1 MWIHIAFLVLTIAQL
16 CDLAISAGE
25 ADYTLDD
32 SFWNEESPV
41 GEVERLLKE
50 YRQNQE
56 LVRRIG
62 GHYYQIIYPVQL
74 RHHEKMGISTR
85 EVSVPKPGQRPR
97 PHDDSGFNRGRTK
110 KHFHR
115 TSLLIKAFNHKFR
128 LDLELN
134 SQLLSPNI
142 QQKHYHV
149 GGYLVDGNRH
159 DIEHCYY
166 HGTVKD
172 YPGASAAFHTCNG
185 VSGVIH
191 IGNETFVIHPFYGG
205 DLSKHPH
212 VIFEARTKA
221 NKGCANS
228 GNLDSW
234 RLSRRTKHLSAGVA
248 GVIEE
253 ILQGG
258 AGRSKRDVR
267 EATKY
272 IETAIIVDK
281 AMFDKRNGSTRA
293 EVIHDA
299 IQVANIADLYFRT
312 LNTRVSV
319 VYIETWGKNQAVI
332 DGSKDISKAISN
344 FNDYTSRNLFQI
356 ERDTTQLLTGETFAG
371 GEAGMAVPET
381 VCTPRAVGISVDVN
395 VYEPHLLAGTMAHM
409 IGHNIGMGHDD
420 GREECFCRDWHGCIM
435 AQSIVGQENVQPYKF
450 SECSKKDY
458 IDALRTGHGLCL
470 LNKPNEI
477 ELRRNCGNKVV
488 EEDEECDCGTFEECA
503 LDPCCDG
510 ITCKLKSEA
519 QCATGACCEQCRLR
533 PKDYICRDSHN
544 ECDLP
549 EYCDGEVG
557 QCPSDVFKKNGSP
570 CGLSKTGISG
580 YCFQGYCPTLSLQC
594 EAIWGYGGSAADK
607 QCYEQFNSKGS
618 INGHCGRDANEH
630 YIKCEPE
637 NVQCGTLQC
646 KEGERQPVNDGIDQL
661 YSRTIISIKG
671 QEFECKATSGQVGS
685 NSYPEHG
692 LVKDGTPCGD
702 NLICLNQTCVSLFP
716 HVDQT
721 KCPANKQG
729 QECSEHGVCTNTNRC
744 FCDMGWGGTD
754 CSSVVLLTTALPTEA
769 LPTPE
774 NTIKMEKKE
783 TPYGTSDKNRI
794 STLTMVIILTV
805 IVKCVFI
812 SFATLA
818 VCYRRKTTTLK
829 YDPPYSKKPIAKS
842 YGGAATAPNHH
853 SVEEVSLDGSS
864 KLVYA
869 NQTGFRDKSIHGR
882 RYNTGGE
889 DDQSHAEKGI
899 LKKHGYGLVH
909 GEQLKDKWGDDNQS
923 DNLELIT
930 QDGTLAS
937 TSGGGGAAVS
947 EVERTLKSLNGYH
960 EDILEALR
968 NAATHRGTGTGN
980 TPVGSGS
987 LSEEMLR
994 KTLQDCNNAQLGYS
1008 AEQYKRTSGSK
1019 SSSRENICENAAVH
1033 AIILDGS
1040 AAGLSGLGLGS
1051 SVGGGGGSAAA
1062 MSGGMSHGT
1071 ALLHHHRSQHQLHQ
1085 PSAMALQQQ
1094 QQQSQQ
1100 PDEDDA
1106 PSTGPLRIRNL
1117 EDLIRQ
1123 LEHHSSRHMSPS
1135 GSEDIRMSET
1145 DADRHYR
1152 LDSSA
1157 ACSESSQGS
1166 NQQLAQS
1173 QKTATIHPSY
1183 SSRCRPRSDDES
1195 RFTFGGRYRQPAASS
1210 GRHAPHQSHSPHA
1223 FGHHTH
1229 HSHAHGHATHGP
1241 HSSHH
1246 SSHTH
1251 LHQEDEGIYET
1262 ADQHERNIADVRL
1275 DCQVTPDSESDD
1287 FIQAQQQLARWAS
1300 EDVVSVVVLDQPP
1313 SGTMSDSQPYSG
1325 AGLISAGATM
1335 NNVMH
1340 HQHPHPHQHHGDHH
1354 QSSAAAAA
1362 TAAAASHSMMGLPI
1376 VPNGISATQRDFYP
1390 SPPSTETESSGSAIQ
1405 PPPPLTRRTDTAALS
1420 QQQQQ
1425 QQQQMQQLHQLHQHQ
1440 LQQQLGDT
1448 SSSNNS
1454 QSGQV
1459 IENGCY
1465 PEYKH

>member
-1 MWIHIAFLVLTIAQL
+1 MWITITYLILIIAQL
-16 CDLAISAGE
+16 CTLATSAGE

-85 EVSVPKPGQRPR
+85 EVSPSKPGQRPR
-97 PHDDSGFNRGRTK
+97 PHEDTGFNRGRTK

-234 RLSRRTKHLSAGVA
+234 RLSRRTKHLSVGVA
-248 GVIEE
+248 DVVDE
-253 ILQGG
+253 ILQNH
-258 AGRSKRDVR
+258 AIRSKRDVR

-319 VYIETWGKNQAVI
+319 VYIETWGKNQAII
-332 DGSKDISKAISN
+332 DGSKDIGKAISN

-356 ERDTTQLLTGETFAG
+356 ERDTTQLLTGETFSG

-519 QCATGACCEQCRLR
+519 QCASGACCDQCRLR
-533 PKDYICRDSHN
+533 PKDYICRDSNN

-557 QCPSDVFKKNGSP
+557 QCPSDVYKKNGSP
-570 CGLSKTGISG
+570 CGLSKSGVSG

-594 EAIWGYGGSAADK
+594 EAIWGYGGSAADR

-618 INGHCGRDANEH
+618 INGHCGRDVNEH
-630 YIKCEPE
+630 YIKCDPE

-646 KEGERQPVNDGIDQL
+646 KDGERQPVNDGIDQL

-671 QEFECKATSGQVGS
+671 QEYECKATSGQVGS
-685 NSYPEHG
+685 NNYPEHG

-721 KCPANKQG
+721 KCPTNKQG

-783 TPYGTSDKNRI
+783 TPYGTSDQNRI

-818 VCYRRKTTTLK
+818 VCYRRKTTTMK
-829 YDPPYSKKPIAKS
+829 YDPPYSKKPITKS
-842 YGGAATAPNHH
+842 YGGATTAPNHH

-869 NQTGFRDKSIHGR
+869 NQTGFRDKVVHGR
-882 RYNTGGE
+882 RYTAGGE

-937 TSGGGGAAVS
+937 TSGGVAAS

-994 KTLQDCNNAQLGYS
+994 KTLQECSSSQLGYS
-1008 AEQYKRTSGSK
+1008 AEPYKRTSGSK
-1019 SSSRENICENAAVH
+1019 SSSRENVCENTAVH
-1033 AIILDGS
+1033 AILLDGS
-1040 AAGLSGLGLGS
+1040 GSGLGGLGLGS
-1051 SVGGGGGSAAA
+1051 SLGAGGGSTVIA
-1062 MSGGMSHGT
+1062 GGMGHGSSM
-1071 ALLHHHRSQHQLHQ
+1071 LHHHRSQHQLHQ
-1085 PSAMALQQQ
+1085 PPPLSLQ
-1094 QQQSQQ
+1094 QQ

-1166 NQQLAQS
+1166 NQQLAQT
-1173 QKTATIHPSY
+1173 QKTATIHSSY
-1183 SSRCRPRSDDES
+1183 SSRCRPRSDEES
-1195 RFTFGGRYRQPAASS
+1195 RFAYGSRYRQPTPA
-1210 GRHAPHQSHSPHA
+1210 GRHATHQSHSPHT

-1229 HSHAHGHATHGP
+1229 HSHAHGHANHGP

-1251 LHQEDEGIYET
+1251 LHQEDDGIYET
-1262 ADQHERNIADVRL
+1262 ADQRNVSDARL
-1275 DCQVTPDSESDD
+1275 DSHETPDSESDD

-1300 EDVVSVVVLDQPP
+1300 EDVVSVVVLDQPQ
-1313 SGTMSDSQPYSG
+1313 SATISDSQPYNGVGPMSG
-1325 AGLISAGATM
+1325 ATTS
-1335 NNVMH
+1335 NVIH
-1340 HQHPHPHQHHGDHH
+1340 HQLPHLHHGDP
-1354 QSSAAAAA
+1354 QSSSAA
-1362 TAAAASHSMMGLPI
+1362 TAVAASNNCILGLPV
-1376 VPNGISATQRDFYP
+1376 VPNGTSVSQRDFYP

-1405 PPPPLTRRTDTAALS
+1405 LRTRRVLQSADTVAAS
-1420 QQQQQ
+1420 QQQL
-1425 QQQQMQQLHQLHQHQ
+1425 QLHQLPLYQQHHH
-1440 LQQQLGDT
+1440 QQQLQHQSGDT

>member
-1 MWIHIAFLVLTIAQL
+1 MKPCGWFHSIVCTAASSTLQL
-16 CDLAISAGE
+16 FIYIC
-25 ADYTLDD
+25 TC
-32 SFWNEESPV
+32 
-41 GEVERLLKE
+41 EVERLLKE

-85 EVSVPKPGQRPR
+85 EVSPSKPGQRPR
-97 PHDDSGFNRGRTK
+97 PHEDTGFNRGRTK

-234 RLSRRTKHLSAGVA
+234 RLSRRTKHLSVGVA
-248 GVIEE
+248 DVVDE
-253 ILQGG
+253 ILQNH
-258 AGRSKRDVR
+258 AIRSKRDVR

-319 VYIETWGKNQAVI
+319 VYIETWGKNQAII
-332 DGSKDISKAISN
+332 DGSKDIGKAISN

-356 ERDTTQLLTGETFAG
+356 ERDTTQLLTGETFSG

-519 QCATGACCEQCRLR
+519 QCASGACCDQCRLR
-533 PKDYICRDSHN
+533 PKDYICRDSNN

-557 QCPSDVFKKNGSP
+557 QCPSDVYKKNGSP
-570 CGLSKTGISG
+570 CGLSKSGVSG

-594 EAIWGYGGSAADK
+594 EAIWGYGGSAADR

-618 INGHCGRDANEH
+618 INGHCGRDVNEH
-630 YIKCEPE
+630 YIKCDPE

-646 KEGERQPVNDGIDQL
+646 KDGERQPVNDGIDQL

-671 QEFECKATSGQVGS
+671 QEYECKATSGQVGS
-685 NSYPEHG
+685 NNYPEHG

-721 KCPANKQG
+721 KCPTNKQG

-783 TPYGTSDKNRI
+783 TPYENYHGSN
-794 STLTMVIILTV
+794 TV
-805 IVKCVFI
+805 FLVGVLMSVVGFVFI
-812 SFATLA
+812 TFTLMA
-818 VCYRRKTTTLK
+818 LCYRSVVVHRNFSLCLRRKTTTMK
-829 YDPPYSKKPIAKS
+829 YDPPYSKKPITKS
-842 YGGAATAPNHH
+842 YGGATTAPNHH

-869 NQTGFRDKSIHGR
+869 NQTGFRDKVVHGR
-882 RYNTGGE
+882 RYTAGGE

-937 TSGGGGAAVS
+937 TSGGVAAS

-994 KTLQDCNNAQLGYS
+994 KTLQECSSSQLGYS
-1008 AEQYKRTSGSK
+1008 AEPYKRTSGSK
-1019 SSSRENICENAAVH
+1019 SSSRENVCENTAVH
-1033 AIILDGS
+1033 AILLDGS
-1040 AAGLSGLGLGS
+1040 GSGLGGLGLGS
-1051 SVGGGGGSAAA
+1051 SLGAGGGSTVIA
-1062 MSGGMSHGT
+1062 GGMGHGSSM
-1071 ALLHHHRSQHQLHQ
+1071 LHHHRSQHQLHQ
-1085 PSAMALQQQ
+1085 PPPLSLQ
-1094 QQQSQQ
+1094 QQ

-1166 NQQLAQS
+1166 NQQLAQT
-1173 QKTATIHPSY
+1173 QKTATIHSSY
-1183 SSRCRPRSDDES
+1183 SSRCRPRSDEES
-1195 RFTFGGRYRQPAASS
+1195 RFAYGSRYRQPTPA
-1210 GRHAPHQSHSPHA
+1210 GRHATHQSHSPHT

-1229 HSHAHGHATHGP
+1229 HSHAHGHANHGP

-1251 LHQEDEGIYET
+1251 LHQEDDGIYET
-1262 ADQHERNIADVRL
+1262 ADQRNVSDARL
-1275 DCQVTPDSESDD
+1275 DSHETPDSESDD

-1300 EDVVSVVVLDQPP
+1300 EDVVSVVVLDQPQ
-1313 SGTMSDSQPYSG
+1313 SATISDSQPYNGVGPMSG
-1325 AGLISAGATM
+1325 ATTS
-1335 NNVMH
+1335 NVIH
-1340 HQHPHPHQHHGDHH
+1340 HQLPHLHHGDP
-1354 QSSAAAAA
+1354 QSSSAA
-1362 TAAAASHSMMGLPI
+1362 TAVAASNNCILGLPV
-1376 VPNGISATQRDFYP
+1376 VPNGTSVSQRDFYP

-1405 PPPPLTRRTDTAALS
+1405 LRTRRVLQSADTVAAS
-1420 QQQQQ
+1420 QQQL
-1425 QQQQMQQLHQLHQHQ
+1425 QLHQLPLYQQHHH
-1440 LQQQLGDT
+1440 QQQLQHQSGDT

>member
-1 MWIHIAFLVLTIAQL
+1 
-16 CDLAISAGE
+16 
-25 ADYTLDD
+25 
-32 SFWNEESPV
+32 
-41 GEVERLLKE
+41 
-50 YRQNQE
+50 
-56 LVRRIG
+56 
-62 GHYYQIIYPVQL
+62 
-74 RHHEKMGISTR
+74 MGISTR
-85 EVSVPKPGQRPR
+85 EVSPSKPGQRPR
-97 PHDDSGFNRGRTK
+97 PHEDTGFNRGRTK

-234 RLSRRTKHLSAGVA
+234 RLSRRTKHLSVGVA
-248 GVIEE
+248 DVVDE
-253 ILQGG
+253 ILQNH
-258 AGRSKRDVR
+258 AIRSKRDVR

-319 VYIETWGKNQAVI
+319 VYIETWGKNQAII
-332 DGSKDISKAISN
+332 DGSKDIGKAISN

-356 ERDTTQLLTGETFAG
+356 ERDTTQLLTGETFSG

-519 QCATGACCEQCRLR
+519 QCASGACCDQCRLR
-533 PKDYICRDSHN
+533 PKDYICRDSNN

-557 QCPSDVFKKNGSP
+557 QCPSDVYKKNGSP
-570 CGLSKTGISG
+570 CGLSKSGVSG

-594 EAIWGYGGSAADK
+594 EAIWGYGGSAADR

-618 INGHCGRDANEH
+618 INGHCGRDVNEH
-630 YIKCEPE
+630 YIKCDPE

-646 KEGERQPVNDGIDQL
+646 KDGERQPVNDGIDQL

-671 QEFECKATSGQVGS
+671 QEYECKATSGQVGS
-685 NSYPEHG
+685 NNYPEHG

-721 KCPANKQG
+721 KCPTNKQG

-783 TPYGTSDKNRI
+783 TPYENYHGSN
-794 STLTMVIILTV
+794 TV
-805 IVKCVFI
+805 FLVGVLMSVVGFVFI
-812 SFATLA
+812 TFTLMA
-818 VCYRRKTTTLK
+818 LCYRSVVVHRNFSLCLRRKTTTMK
-829 YDPPYSKKPIAKS
+829 YDPPYSKKPITKS
-842 YGGAATAPNHH
+842 YGGATTAPNHH

-869 NQTGFRDKSIHGR
+869 NQTGFRDKVVHGR
-882 RYNTGGE
+882 RYTAGGE

-937 TSGGGGAAVS
+937 TSGGVAAS

-994 KTLQDCNNAQLGYS
+994 KTLQECSSSQLGYS
-1008 AEQYKRTSGSK
+1008 AEPYKRTSGSK
-1019 SSSRENICENAAVH
+1019 SSSRENVCENTAVH
-1033 AIILDGS
+1033 AILLDGS
-1040 AAGLSGLGLGS
+1040 GSGLGGLGLGS
-1051 SVGGGGGSAAA
+1051 SLGAGGGSTVIA
-1062 MSGGMSHGT
+1062 GGMGHGSSM
-1071 ALLHHHRSQHQLHQ
+1071 LHHHRSQHQLHQ
-1085 PSAMALQQQ
+1085 PPPLSLQ
-1094 QQQSQQ
+1094 QQ

-1166 NQQLAQS
+1166 NQQLAQT
-1173 QKTATIHPSY
+1173 QKTATIHSSY
-1183 SSRCRPRSDDES
+1183 SSRCRPRSDEES
-1195 RFTFGGRYRQPAASS
+1195 RFAYGSRYRQPTPA
-1210 GRHAPHQSHSPHA
+1210 GRHATHQSHSPHT

-1229 HSHAHGHATHGP
+1229 HSHAHGHANHGP

-1251 LHQEDEGIYET
+1251 LHQEDDGIYET
-1262 ADQHERNIADVRL
+1262 ADQRNVSDARL
-1275 DCQVTPDSESDD
+1275 DSHETPDSESDD

-1300 EDVVSVVVLDQPP
+1300 EDVVSVVVLDQPQ
-1313 SGTMSDSQPYSG
+1313 SATISDSQPYNGVGPMSG
-1325 AGLISAGATM
+1325 ATTS
-1335 NNVMH
+1335 NVIH
-1340 HQHPHPHQHHGDHH
+1340 HQLPHLHHGDP
-1354 QSSAAAAA
+1354 QSSSAA
-1362 TAAAASHSMMGLPI
+1362 TAVAASNNCILGLPV
-1376 VPNGISATQRDFYP
+1376 VPNGTSVSQRDFYP

-1405 PPPPLTRRTDTAALS
+1405 LRTRRVLQSADTVAAS
-1420 QQQQQ
+1420 QQQL
-1425 QQQQMQQLHQLHQHQ
+1425 QLHQLPLYQQHHH
-1440 LQQQLGDT
+1440 QQQLQHQSGDT

>member
-1 MWIHIAFLVLTIAQL
+1 MWITITYLILIIAQL
-16 CDLAISAGE
+16 CTLATSAGE

-85 EVSVPKPGQRPR
+85 EVSPSKPGQRPR
-97 PHDDSGFNRGRTK
+97 PHEDTGFNRGRTK

-234 RLSRRTKHLSAGVA
+234 RLSRRTKHLSVGVA
-248 GVIEE
+248 DVVDE
-253 ILQGG
+253 ILQNH
-258 AGRSKRDVR
+258 AIRSKRDVR

-319 VYIETWGKNQAVI
+319 VYIETWGKNQAII
-332 DGSKDISKAISN
+332 DGSKDIGKAISN

-356 ERDTTQLLTGETFAG
+356 ERDTTQLLTGETFSG

-519 QCATGACCEQCRLR
+519 QCASGACCDQCRLR
-533 PKDYICRDSHN
+533 PKDYICRDSNN

-557 QCPSDVFKKNGSP
+557 QCPSDVYKKNGSP
-570 CGLSKTGISG
+570 CGLSKSGVSG

-594 EAIWGYGGSAADK
+594 EAIWGYGGSAADR

-618 INGHCGRDANEH
+618 INGHCGRDVNEH
-630 YIKCEPE
+630 YIKCDPE

-646 KEGERQPVNDGIDQL
+646 KDGERQPVNDGIDQL

-671 QEFECKATSGQVGS
+671 QEYECKATSGQVGS
-685 NSYPEHG
+685 NNYPEHG

-721 KCPANKQG
+721 KCPTNKQG

-783 TPYGTSDKNRI
+783 TPYENYHGSN
-794 STLTMVIILTV
+794 TV
-805 IVKCVFI
+805 FLVGVLMSVVGFVFI
-812 SFATLA
+812 TFTLMA
-818 VCYRRKTTTLK
+818 LCYRRKTTTMK
-829 YDPPYSKKPIAKS
+829 YDPPYSKKPITKS
-842 YGGAATAPNHH
+842 YGGATTAPNHH

-869 NQTGFRDKSIHGR
+869 NQTGFRDKVVHGR
-882 RYNTGGE
+882 RYTAGGE

-937 TSGGGGAAVS
+937 TSGGVAAS

-994 KTLQDCNNAQLGYS
+994 KTLQECSSSQLGYS
-1008 AEQYKRTSGSK
+1008 AEPYKRTSGSK
-1019 SSSRENICENAAVH
+1019 SSSRENVCENTAVH
-1033 AIILDGS
+1033 AILLDGS
-1040 AAGLSGLGLGS
+1040 GSGLGGLGLGS
-1051 SVGGGGGSAAA
+1051 SLGAGGGSTVIA
-1062 MSGGMSHGT
+1062 GGMGHGSSM
-1071 ALLHHHRSQHQLHQ
+1071 LHHHRSQHQLHQ
-1085 PSAMALQQQ
+1085 PPPLSLQ
-1094 QQQSQQ
+1094 QQ

-1166 NQQLAQS
+1166 NQQLAQT
-1173 QKTATIHPSY
+1173 QKTATIHSSY
-1183 SSRCRPRSDDES
+1183 SSRCRPRSDEES
-1195 RFTFGGRYRQPAASS
+1195 RFAYGSRYRQPTPA
-1210 GRHAPHQSHSPHA
+1210 GRHATHQSHSPHT

-1229 HSHAHGHATHGP
+1229 HSHAHGHANHGP

-1251 LHQEDEGIYET
+1251 LHQEDDGIYET
-1262 ADQHERNIADVRL
+1262 ADQRNVSDARL
-1275 DCQVTPDSESDD
+1275 DSHETPDSESDD

-1300 EDVVSVVVLDQPP
+1300 EDVVSVVVLDQPQ
-1313 SGTMSDSQPYSG
+1313 SATISDSQPYNGVGPMSG
-1325 AGLISAGATM
+1325 ATTS
-1335 NNVMH
+1335 NVIH
-1340 HQHPHPHQHHGDHH
+1340 HQLPHLHHGDP
-1354 QSSAAAAA
+1354 QSSSAA
-1362 TAAAASHSMMGLPI
+1362 TAVAASNNCILGLPV
-1376 VPNGISATQRDFYP
+1376 VPNGTSVSQRDFYP

-1405 PPPPLTRRTDTAALS
+1405 LRTRRVLQSADTVAAS
-1420 QQQQQ
+1420 QQQL
-1425 QQQQMQQLHQLHQHQ
+1425 QLHQLPLYQQHHH
-1440 LQQQLGDT
+1440 QQQLQHQSGDT

>member
-1 MWIHIAFLVLTIAQL
+1 MRIIAPFRALVLAHL
-16 CDLAISAGE
+16 FYCVAPAGE

-85 EVSVPKPGQRPR
+85 EVSPPKPGQRPR
-97 PHDDSGFNRGRTK
+97 PHDDGGFSRGRTK

-142 QQKHYHV
+142 QQKHYHAS
-149 GGYLVDGNRH
+149 GYLVDGNRH

-234 RLSRRTKHLSAGVA
+234 RLSRRTKHLSAGV
-248 GVIEE
+248 IDE
-253 ILQGG
+253 IHPNG
-258 AGRSKRDVR
+258 AGRYKRDVR

-281 AMFDKRNGSTRA
+281 AMFEKRNGSTRA

-381 VCTPRAVGISVDVN
+381 VCTPRAVGISVDIN

-470 LNKPNEI
+470 LNKPNEV
-477 ELRRNCGNKVV
+477 EMRRNCGNKIV

-503 LDPCCDG
+503 LDSCCDG

-519 QCATGACCEQCRLR
+519 QCASGVCCDQCRLR

-549 EYCDGEVG
+549 EYCDGENG
-557 QCPSDVFKKNGSP
+557 HCPLDVFKKNGSP
-570 CGLSKTGISG
+570 CGHTKAGISG
-580 YCFQGYCPTLSLQC
+580 YCFQGDCPTLNLQC
-594 EAIWGYGGSAADK
+594 ESIWGYGGSAADR

-618 INGHCGRDANEH
+618 ISGHCGRDANEG

-646 KEGERQPVNDGIDQL
+646 KEGERQPATEEGKDQL

-671 QEFECKATSGQVGS
+671 LEYECKATTGQLGS
-685 NSYPEHG
+685 KKFPEHG
-692 LVKDGTPCGD
+692 LVKDGTPCGE
-702 NLICLNQTCVSLFP
+702 NLICLNQTCVSIFP
-716 HVDQT
+716 HIDQT
-721 KCPANKQG
+721 KCPTNKQG
-729 QECSEHGVCTNTNRC
+729 QECSERGVCTNTNRC
-744 FCDMGWGGTD
+744 FCDMGWGGID
-754 CSSVVLLTTALPTEA
+754 CSLVVLLTTPLPTEA
-769 LPTPE
+769 LPTAE

-783 TPYGTSDKNRI
+783 TPYGTSDQNRI

-829 YDPPYSKKPIAKS
+829 YDPPYSKKPIAKGYAS
-842 YGGAATAPNHH
+842 AAATAANHH

-869 NQTGFRDKSIHGR
+869 NQAGFRDKSIHGR
-882 RYNTGGE
+882 RYTVGGD
-889 DDQSHAEKGI
+889 DDQAHSEKGI
-899 LKKHGYGLVH
+899 LKKHSYGLVH
-909 GEQLKDKWGDDNQS
+909 GEQLKDKWGDDVQS

-930 QDGTLAS
+930 QQDGTLGAS
-937 TSGGGGAAVS
+937 TSGGAAVS

-968 NAATHRGTGTGN
+968 NAASHRGTATGN

-994 KTLQDCNNAQLGYS
+994 KTLQDCQNAQLGYS
-1008 AEQYKRTSGSK
+1008 VEPYKRASGSK
-1019 SSSRENICENAAVH
+1019 SSSRENIVCDPAQAHMLLE
-1033 AIILDGS
+1033 S
-1040 AAGLSGLGLGS
+1040 AAISGHAGN
-1051 SVGGGGGSAAA
+1051 V
-1062 MSGGMSHGT
+1062 
-1071 ALLHHHRSQHQLHQ
+1071 LHHHRSQHQLHQ
-1085 PSAMALQQQ
+1085 PPPSLQQQ
-1094 QQQSQQ
+1094 QQQPLQD
-1100 PDEDDA
+1100 DEDA

-1145 DADRHYR
+1145 EADRHYR

-1157 ACSESSQGS
+1157 ACSESSQG
-1166 NQQLAQS
+1166 
-1173 QKTATIHPSY
+1173 
-1183 SSRCRPRSDDES
+1183 RCRPRSDEES
-1195 RFTFGGRYRQPAASS
+1195 RFAYGRYRHPQAAN
-1210 GRHAPHQSHSPHA
+1210 RHPSHQSHSPHA
-1223 FGHHTH
+1223 SFGHHTH

-1241 HSSHH
+1241 HSSYH

-1251 LHQEDEGIYET
+1251 LHQDDEGIYES
-1262 ADQHERNIADVRL
+1262 ADHHDRSVVDARIDPRE
-1275 DCQVTPDSESDD
+1275 TPDSESDD

-1300 EDVVSVVVLDQPP
+1300 EDVVSVVVLDQPQ
-1313 SGTMSDSQPYSG
+1313 SGTMSDSQQSSG
-1325 AGLISAGATM
+1325 VGPMSTATTST
-1335 NNVMH
+1335 VIH
-1340 HQHPHPHQHHGDHH
+1340 HQHPHQHHGDH
-1354 QSSAAAAA
+1354 QSSATAAAVAAAAA
-1362 TAAAASHSMMGLPI
+1362 AANSNSIMGLGAV
-1376 VPNGISATQRDFYP
+1376 VPNGINVNQRDYYP
-1390 SPPSTETESSGSAIQ
+1390 SPPSTETESSGSVIQ
-1405 PPPPLTRRTDTAALS
+1405 PLSRRLPMSADTG

-1425 QQQQMQQLHQLHQHQ
+1425 TQLQLHQLHQHQ
-1440 LQQQLGDT
+1440 HQHQLQHQQQQQMQLQQQQGDTT

-1454 QSGQV
+1454 QSGQ
-1459 IENGCY
+1459 IMENGRY

>member
-1 MWIHIAFLVLTIAQL
+1 MRITAPFRALMIAHLFYCVAP
-16 CDLAISAGE
+16 AGE

-85 EVSVPKPGQRPR
+85 EVSPPKPGQRPGR
-97 PHDDSGFNRGRTK
+97 PHDDGGFSRGRTK

-228 GNLDSW
+228 GNLESW
-234 RLSRRTKHLSAGVA
+234 RLSRRTKHLS
-248 GVIEE
+248 GVIDD
-253 ILQGG
+253 IHPNG
-258 AGRSKRDVR
+258 AGRYKRDVR

-281 AMFDKRNGSTRA
+281 AMFEKRNGSSRA
-293 EVIHDA
+293 DVIHDA

-381 VCTPRAVGISVDVN
+381 VCTPRAVGISVDIN

-477 ELRRNCGNKVV
+477 EMRRNCGNKIV

-503 LDPCCDG
+503 VDPCCDG
-510 ITCKLKSEA
+510 ITCKLKTEA
-519 QCATGACCEQCRLR
+519 QCATGMCCDKCRLR
-533 PKDYICRDSHN
+533 PKDFICRDSIT

-549 EYCDGEVG
+549 EYCDGDNG
-557 QCPSDVFKKNGSP
+557 HCPVDVYKKNGSP
-570 CGLSKTGISG
+570 CGHTKAGTSG
-580 YCFQGYCPTLSLQC
+580 YCFQGDCPTLSLQC
-594 EAIWGYGGSAADK
+594 EGIWGYGGSAADR

-630 YIKCEPE
+630 YIKCDPE

-646 KEGERQPVNDGIDQL
+646 KEGERQPINDGIDQL

-671 QEFECKATSGQVGS
+671 VEYECKATSGQVGS
-685 NSYPEHG
+685 NEYPEHG

-702 NLICLNQTCVSLFP
+702 NLICVNQTCVSLFP
-716 HVDQT
+716 HIDQT

-729 QECSEHGVCTNTNRC
+729 QECSDHGVCTNTNRC
-744 FCDMGWGGTD
+744 FCDMGWGGMD
-754 CSSVVLLTTALPTEA
+754 CSLIVILTTPMPTQA

-783 TPYGTSDKNRI
+783 TPYENYHGSNTVFLVGVLMSVVGFVFVTF
-794 STLTMVIILTV
+794 TLMAL
-805 IVKCVFI
+805 
-812 SFATLA
+812 
-818 VCYRRKTTTLK
+818 CYRSVVVHRNFSLCLRRKTTTLK
-829 YDPPYSKKPIAKS
+829 YDPPYLKKPIAKA
-842 YGGAATAPNHH
+842 GNAANHH

-864 KLVYA
+864 KLMYQ
-869 NQTGFRDKSIHGR
+869 NQTGFRDHKTPQVR
-882 RYNTGGE
+882 RLTASSEE
-889 DDQSHAEKGI
+889 DQAHSEKGI
-899 LKKHGYGLVH
+899 LKKHGYGLVL
-909 GEQLKDKWGDDNQS
+909 GDQANKWEDGQS
-923 DNLELIT
+923 DNLELIAQ
-930 QDGTLAS
+930 QDGTLAAATAS
-937 TSGGGGAAVS
+937 GAAVS

-968 NAATHRGTGTGN
+968 NAASHRGTGAGN

-994 KTLQDCNNAQLGYS
+994 KTLQECSTSQLSYG
-1008 AEQYKRTSGSK
+1008 EYKRSSSKSGSK
-1019 SSSRENICENAAVH
+1019 ENICDINQPHTVLVEGPQAG
-1033 AIILDGS
+1033 AI
-1040 AAGLSGLGLGS
+1040 
-1051 SVGGGGGSAAA
+1051 
-1062 MSGGMSHGT
+1062 
-1071 ALLHHHRSQHQLHQ
+1071 LHHHRSQHHL
-1085 PSAMALQQQ
+1085 
-1094 QQQSQQ
+1094 

-1106 PSTGPLRIRNL
+1106 PATGPLRIRNL

-1123 LEHHSSRHMSPS
+1123 LEHHSVRHMSPS
-1135 GSEDIRMSET
+1135 GSEDNRMSET
-1145 DADRHYR
+1145 EADRHYR

-1183 SSRCRPRSDDES
+1183 SRSCRPRSDEES
-1195 RFTFGGRYRQPAASS
+1195 RFVYGRYRHPTTS
-1210 GRHAPHQSHSPHA
+1210 RHPHQSHSPHA

-1251 LHQEDEGIYET
+1251 LHQDDEGIYES
-1262 ADQHERNIADVRL
+1262 ADHHDRTVDARIDRE
-1275 DCQVTPDSESDD
+1275 TPDSESDD

-1300 EDVVSVVVLDQPP
+1300 EDVVSVVVLDHQQ
-1313 SGTMSDSQPYSG
+1313 GTMSDSQQPGVGQLSTASTSSVIHHHG
-1325 AGLISAGATM
+1325 EPSSMGAT
-1335 NNVMH
+1335 N
-1340 HQHPHPHQHHGDHH
+1340 
-1354 QSSAAAAA
+1354 
-1362 TAAAASHSMMGLPI
+1362 GLS
-1376 VPNGISATQRDFYP
+1376 VSQRDFYP
-1390 SPPSTETESSGSAIQ
+1390 SPPSTETESSGSVIQ
-1405 PPPPLTRRTDTAALS
+1405 PQLRRAHIESNQIGDG
-1420 QQQQQ
+1420 
-1425 QQQQMQQLHQLHQHQ
+1425 QLM
-1440 LQQQLGDT
+1440 
-1448 SSSNNS
+1448 
-1454 QSGQV
+1454 
-1459 IENGCY
+1459 ENGRY

>member
-1 MWIHIAFLVLTIAQL
+1 MRITAPFRALMIAHLFYCVAP
-16 CDLAISAGE
+16 AGE

-85 EVSVPKPGQRPR
+85 EVSPPKPGQRPGR
-97 PHDDSGFNRGRTK
+97 PHDDGGFSRGRTK

-228 GNLDSW
+228 GNLESW
-234 RLSRRTKHLSAGVA
+234 RLSRRTKHLS
-248 GVIEE
+248 GVIDD
-253 ILQGG
+253 IHPNG
-258 AGRSKRDVR
+258 AGRYKRDVR

-281 AMFDKRNGSTRA
+281 AMFEKRNGSSRA
-293 EVIHDA
+293 DVIHDA

-381 VCTPRAVGISVDVN
+381 VCTPRAVGISVDIN

-477 ELRRNCGNKVV
+477 EMRRNCGNKIV

-503 LDPCCDG
+503 VDPCCDG
-510 ITCKLKSEA
+510 ITCKLKTEA
-519 QCATGACCEQCRLR
+519 QCATGMCCDKCRLR
-533 PKDYICRDSHN
+533 PKDFICRDSIT

-549 EYCDGEVG
+549 EYCDGDNG
-557 QCPSDVFKKNGSP
+557 HCPVDVYKKNGSP
-570 CGLSKTGISG
+570 CGHTKAGTSG
-580 YCFQGYCPTLSLQC
+580 YCFQGDCPTLSLQC
-594 EAIWGYGGSAADK
+594 EGIWGYGGSAADR

-630 YIKCEPE
+630 YIKCDPE

-646 KEGERQPVNDGIDQL
+646 KEGERQPINDGIDQL

-671 QEFECKATSGQVGS
+671 VEYECKATSGQVGS
-685 NSYPEHG
+685 NEYPEHG

-702 NLICLNQTCVSLFP
+702 NLICVNQTCVSLFP
-716 HVDQT
+716 HIDQT

-729 QECSEHGVCTNTNRC
+729 QECSDHGVCTNTNRC
-744 FCDMGWGGTD
+744 FCDMGWGGMD
-754 CSSVVLLTTALPTEA
+754 CSLIVILTTPMPTQA

-783 TPYGTSDKNRI
+783 TPYENYHGSNTVFLVGVLMSVVGFVFVTF
-794 STLTMVIILTV
+794 TLMAL
-805 IVKCVFI
+805 
-812 SFATLA
+812 
-818 VCYRRKTTTLK
+818 CYRSVVVHRNFSLCLRRKTTTLK
-829 YDPPYSKKPIAKS
+829 YDPPYLKKPIAKA
-842 YGGAATAPNHH
+842 GNAANHH

-864 KLVYA
+864 KLMYQ
-869 NQTGFRDKSIHGR
+869 NQTGFRDHKTPQVR
-882 RYNTGGE
+882 RLTASSEE
-889 DDQSHAEKGI
+889 DQAHSEKGI
-899 LKKHGYGLVH
+899 LKKHGYGLVL
-909 GEQLKDKWGDDNQS
+909 GDQANKWEDGQS
-923 DNLELIT
+923 DNLELIAQ
-930 QDGTLAS
+930 QDGTLAAATAS
-937 TSGGGGAAVS
+937 GAAVS

-968 NAATHRGTGTGN
+968 NAASHRGTGAGN

-994 KTLQDCNNAQLGYS
+994 KTLQECSTSQLSYG
-1008 AEQYKRTSGSK
+1008 EYKRSSSKSGSK
-1019 SSSRENICENAAVH
+1019 ENICDINQPHTVLVEGPQAG
-1033 AIILDGS
+1033 AI
-1040 AAGLSGLGLGS
+1040 
-1051 SVGGGGGSAAA
+1051 
-1062 MSGGMSHGT
+1062 
-1071 ALLHHHRSQHQLHQ
+1071 LHHHRSQHHL
-1085 PSAMALQQQ
+1085 
-1094 QQQSQQ
+1094 

-1106 PSTGPLRIRNL
+1106 PATGPLRIRNL

-1123 LEHHSSRHMSPS
+1123 LEHHSVRHMSPS
-1135 GSEDIRMSET
+1135 GSEDNRMSET
-1145 DADRHYR
+1145 EADRHYR

-1157 ACSESSQGS
+1157 ACSESSQG
-1166 NQQLAQS
+1166 
-1173 QKTATIHPSY
+1173 
-1183 SSRCRPRSDDES
+1183 
-1195 RFTFGGRYRQPAASS
+1195 
-1210 GRHAPHQSHSPHA
+1210 
-1223 FGHHTH
+1223 
-1229 HSHAHGHATHGP
+1229 
-1241 HSSHH
+1241 
-1246 SSHTH
+1246 
-1251 LHQEDEGIYET
+1251 
-1262 ADQHERNIADVRL
+1262 
-1275 DCQVTPDSESDD
+1275 DD

-1300 EDVVSVVVLDQPP
+1300 EDVVSVVVLDHQQ
-1313 SGTMSDSQPYSG
+1313 GTMSDSQQPGVGQLSTASTSSVIHHHG
-1325 AGLISAGATM
+1325 EPSSMGAT
-1335 NNVMH
+1335 N
-1340 HQHPHPHQHHGDHH
+1340 
-1354 QSSAAAAA
+1354 
-1362 TAAAASHSMMGLPI
+1362 GLS
-1376 VPNGISATQRDFYP
+1376 VSQRDFYP
-1390 SPPSTETESSGSAIQ
+1390 SPPSTETESSGSVIQ
-1405 PPPPLTRRTDTAALS
+1405 PQLRRAHIESNQIGDG
-1420 QQQQQ
+1420 
-1425 QQQQMQQLHQLHQHQ
+1425 QLM
-1440 LQQQLGDT
+1440 
-1448 SSSNNS
+1448 
-1454 QSGQV
+1454 
-1459 IENGCY
+1459 ENGRY

>member
-1 MWIHIAFLVLTIAQL
+1 MWIQIAYLIPIIAQL
-16 CDLAISAGE
+16 CTFVTSAGE

-85 EVSVPKPGQRPR
+85 EVSLPKPGQRPR

-248 GVIEE
+248 GVVEE
-253 ILQGG
+253 ILQ
-258 AGRSKRDVR
+258 AGVGRNKRDVR

-332 DGSKDISKAISN
+332 DGSKDISKAISS

-488 EEDEECDCGTFEECA
+488 EEDEECDCGTFEECS

-519 QCATGACCEQCRLR
+519 QCASGACCDQCRLR
-533 PKDYICRDSHN
+533 PKDTICRDSNN

-549 EYCDGEVG
+549 EYCDGEIG
-557 QCPSDVFKKNGSP
+557 QCPSDIYKKNGSP
-570 CGLSKTGISG
+570 CGHTKTGVSG

-594 EAIWGYGGSAADK
+594 EAIWGYGGSAADR

-646 KEGERQPVNDGIDQL
+646 KDGERQPVNDGIDQL

-702 NLICLNQTCVSLFP
+702 SLICLNQTCVSLFP

-721 KCPANKQG
+721 KCPANSQG
-729 QECSEHGVCTNTNRC
+729 QECSEHGVCTNSNRC
-744 FCDMGWGGTD
+744 FCDMGWGGND
-754 CSSVVLLTTALPTEA
+754 CSAVVLLTTAVPTEA
-769 LPTPE
+769 VPTSE

-783 TPYGTSDKNRI
+783 TPYGTSDQNRI

-869 NQTGFRDKSIHGR
+869 NQTGFRDKGIHGR
-882 RYNTGGE
+882 RYTTCGE

-937 TSGGGGAAVS
+937 TSGGAAAS

-994 KTLQDCNNAQLGYS
+994 KTLQDCSNSQLGYS
-1008 AEQYKRTSGSK
+1008 AEQYKRNIGSK
-1019 SSSRENICENAAVH
+1019 SSSRENICDNAAVH

-1040 AAGLSGLGLGS
+1040 GAGLGGMGLGS
-1051 SVGGGGGSAAA
+1051 SVGAAGGGSATI
-1062 MSGGMSHGT
+1062 SGGIPHGST
-1071 ALLHHHRSQHQLHQ
+1071 LLHHHRSQHQLHQ
-1085 PSAMALQQQ
+1085 PSAIPLQPQQ
-1094 QQQSQQ
+1094 L
-1100 PDEDDA
+1100 DDDDA

-1145 DADRHYR
+1145 EADRHYR
-1152 LDSSA
+1152 LESSA

-1166 NQQLAQS
+1166 NQQIPQS
-1173 QKTATIHPSY
+1173 QKTATIHASY
-1183 SSRCRPRSDDES
+1183 SRSCRPRSDEES
-1195 RFTFGGRYRQPAASS
+1195 RFTFAGRYRQPASS

-1251 LHQEDEGIYET
+1251 LQQEDEGIYET
-1262 ADQHERNIADVRL
+1262 ADHHERNVVDARL
-1275 DCQVTPDSESDD
+1275 DCHETPDSESDD

-1313 SGTMSDSQPYSG
+1313 SGTMSDSQPYIDVGPISG
-1325 AGLISAGATM
+1325 AIS
-1335 NNVMH
+1335 NSVLH
-1340 HQHPHPHQHHGDHH
+1340 HQHPHQHHGDH

-1362 TAAAASHSMMGLPI
+1362 AAATVASNSIMALPV
-1376 VPNGISATQRDFYP
+1376 VPNGISVSQRDYYP
-1390 SPPSTETESSGSAIQ
+1390 SPPSTETESSGSVIQ
-1405 PPPPLTRRTDTAALS
+1405 PPIRRALQSADTAAVS

-1425 QQQQMQQLHQLHQHQ
+1425 LLQLPIYQQHPHQHQHPHQ
-1440 LQQQLGDT
+1440 LQQQSGDT

-1454 QSGQV
+1454 QSEQV